1 MRLVVKGAVAYGAVL
16 AGLYWLQD
24 SMLFPKAEAAI
35 AAYPLPKEARP
46 LSLRTSDGQ
55 TIHGHHLPAREESR
69 GLMIGFPGNSWNA
82 EDFLFFLGHKLADFD
97 LVAFH
102 YRGYGPNPGRPS
114 ERAFFADAL
123 TIHDALTT
131 ELRPKAVYT
140 AGFSIGSG
148 VAGYL
153 AAQRP
158 VEGALLVTP
167 FDSMEGIARQR
178 FPWAPTGML
187 LRHRFQT
194 ARHLARADVPVAMIM
209 AAEDRIVPPAR
220 SLALQ
225 RALRHLVFATTIP
238 EVGHSSIYE
247 DPRFDAALSQAMLR
261 LERAAE
267 DPARIDVGGPELLP
281 DGLPQ
286 LVPGT

>member
-46 LSLRTSDGQ
+46 LALRTADGY
-55 TIHGHHLPAREESR
+55 TIHGHHLPAREPSR
-69 GLMIGFPGNSWNA
+69 GLMIAFPGNGWNA

-102 YRGYGPNPGRPS
+102 YRGYGPNAGRPG

-123 TIHDALTT
+123 SIHEALTA

-140 AGFSIGSG
+140 AGFSIGTG

-153 AAQRP
+153 ASMRP
-158 VEGALLVTP
+158 VAGTLLVTP
-167 FDSMEGIARQR
+167 FDSMEAIARQR
-178 FPWAPTGML
+178 FPWAPTGLL
-187 LRHRFQT
+187 LRHRFRT
-194 ARHLARADVPVAMIM
+194 ATHLAGSDVPVAMIM
-209 AAEDRIVPPAR
+209 AGDDKIVPPAR
-220 SLALQ
+220 SLALRQ
-225 RALRHLVFATTIP
+225 ALRRVVFASTIP
-238 EVGHSSIYE
+238 KVGHSAIYE
-247 DPRFDAALSQAMLR
+247 DERFDEALNQAMLH
-261 LERAAE
+261 LEGAAE
-267 DPARIDVGGPELLP
+267 DPARVDDDRRHFVPHSLP
-281 DGLPQ
+281 L
-286 LVPGT
+286 LVPST